1 VCRRDGKFILIKRD
15 CGSAAPVGMDC
26 GDPLCLDCER
36 ARARERRQRW
46 TPAIMAMRYPVMLT
60 LTIKNGPDLKERL
73 VSMQKFFRKFL
84 DLRLGVRNRVKFMEL
99 ALDYTRTHFG
109 DNATD
114 LEKWEGRVR
123 SFDKYLGTLAS
134 SARVRDLFPSGLA
147 NVEVTYALINY
158 WHAHKHLVID
168 SPFIP
173 QPYLVALWM
182 FVTEGEGMVVDIRKV
197 DKSRKGIAEILKYL
211 TKASDIPEDKQD
223 EFRKAVK
230 GLKRVWPLGDAR
242 PVEVSNPCP
251 FCGGPACHGH
261 LVGIGDHAMFW
272 KSGGVD
278 CMSLDMNDGKRIYFI
293 RGESGWKSVPVYL
306 IPKQFACHSNTSQ
319 GPPAPLPW

>member
-1 VCRRDGKFILIKRD
+1 MCKRNGKFILVKQD
-15 CGSAAPVGMDC
+15 CGNARAVGMDC
-26 GDPLCLDCER
+26 GDPLCQDCER

-46 TPAIMAMRYPVMLT
+46 TPAIMAMRYPVMMT
-60 LTIKNGPDLKERL
+60 LTIKSGPVLDERNTT
-73 VSMQKFFRKFL
+73 MQKYFRKFL
-84 DLRLGVRNRVKFMEL
+84 DLRLGSRNRVKFLDLAME
-99 ALDYTRTHFG
+99 YTRTHFS

-134 SARVRDLFPSGLA
+134 SARVRDLFPGGLA
-147 NVEVTYALINY
+147 NIEITYSDEHG
-158 WHAHKHLVID
+158 WHAHKHMVID
-168 SPFIP
+168 SPYIP
-173 QPYLVALWM
+173 QPYLVALWK
-182 FVTEGEGMVVDIRKV
+182 FITEGEGQVVDIRKV
-197 DKSRKGIAEILKYL
+197 DKSGKSIAEVIKYL
-211 TKASDIPEDKQD
+211 AKINDIPEDKQD

-251 FCGGPACHGH
+251 FCGGSACHGH
-261 LVGIGDHAMFW
+261 LVGIGDNAKFW

-278 CMSLDMNDGKRIYFI
+278 CMSLDMNDGKRLYFV

-306 IPKQFACHSNTSQ
+306 IPKPFACHSNTSQ
-319 GPPAPLPW
+319 GPPVPLPW